1 MHEGQEEEEKKEKN
15 LHVETPAEKK
25 KKKKKDAHFT
35 SYFNLLPNYLKQ
47 EKKKELI
54 VADVILCVG
63 RN

>member
-1 MHEGQEEEEKKEKN
+1 MKDKKKKRKKKKTST
-15 LHVETPAEKK
+15 LKLLQK

>member
-15 LHVETPAEKK
+15 LHVETPAE
-25 KKKKKDAHFT
+25 KKKDAHFT